1 MYNTIINLIKF
12 AKTDK
17 EVRKLEELS
26 DKAIDLIRVKILKQD
41 ILNLIDP
48 KKGKYETSI
57 DRVELDF

>member
-1 MYNTIINLIKF
+1 MYNVIINLIKF

-17 EVRKLEELS
+17 EVKKLEELG
-26 DKAIDLIRVKILKQD
+26 DKAIDLIRVKVLKQD

-48 KKGKYETSI
+48 KDGKYKTSI